1 MFTVINI
8 VEKICAKDTVPS
20 EASNCNHLFC
30 KKKKKKKYTGLRHS
44 EDAPIKF

>member
-20 EASNCNHLFC
+20 EASKCNHLFC
-30 KKKKKKKYTGLRHS
+30 KKKYTGLRHS